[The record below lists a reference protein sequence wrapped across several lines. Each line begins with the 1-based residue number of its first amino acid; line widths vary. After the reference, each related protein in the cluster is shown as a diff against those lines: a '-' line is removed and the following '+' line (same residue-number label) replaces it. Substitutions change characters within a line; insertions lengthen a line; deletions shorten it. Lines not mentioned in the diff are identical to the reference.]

1 MKILCTGHS
10 GLLGSHL
17 FSLLKAEGH
26 EVHGISR
33 TNRMGTIG
41 SVFLGDLADVSLST
55 ATQYVFERVKPEVV
69 YHLAANAAE
78 AKGQVSPVDMVSR
91 NLLLSTNVLRYAIQ
105 SGVKKFIYASSVS
118 VYGDAPVPYTED
130 SQPQPKDVY
139 GVNKLAFEQILRIMG
154 EVYGLDYTIFRP
166 HNLYGPG
173 QNPNDLTKNVINM
186 FMRKILLKEPYTILG
201 DGSVHR
207 GFSYAPDVAKVFAQA
222 LEGLSKITMNVGTT
236 HIASIEQLSTLLQHI
251 TDSNTPVDRKPLR
264 KQEIDLFIADHS
276 LQSRLVEYHE
286 TLLEDGLRETW
297 DWMKKQDISTPI
309 QCKEEIYVPS

>member
-17 FSLLKAEGH
+17 VTLLKSEGH
-26 EVHGISR
+26 EVYGISR
-33 TNRMGTIG
+33 TNRMGMIG
-41 SVFLGDLADVSLST
+41 NFFLGDLADVSLST

-91 NLLLSTNVLRYAIQ
+91 NLLLSTNVLRFAIQ

-118 VYGDAPVPYTED
+118 VYGDAPVPYTET
-130 SQPQPKDVY
+130 SQPQPKDIY
-139 GVNKLAFEQILRIMG
+139 GVNKLAFEQELKIMAQ
-154 EVYGLDYTIFRP
+154 VYGFDYTIFRP

-201 DGSVHR
+201 DSSVRR

-222 LEGLSKITMNVGTT
+222 LEGLSKITMNVGTA

-251 TDSNTPVDRKPLR
+251 TNSNIPVDRKPLR
-264 KQEIDLFIADHS
+264 KQEISEFVADHS
-276 LQSRLVEYHE
+276 LQSSLVEYHE

-309 QCKEEIYVPS
+309 QCKEEICLLQ

>member
-17 FSLLKAEGH
+17 VTLLKSEGH
-26 EVHGISR
+26 EVYGISR
-33 TNRMGTIG
+33 TNRMGMIG
-41 SVFLGDLADVSLST
+41 NFFLGDLADVSLST

-91 NLLLSTNVLRYAIQ
+91 NLLLSTNVLRFAIQ

-130 SQPQPKDVY
+130 SQPQPKDIY
-139 GVNKLAFEQILRIMG
+139 GVNKLAFEQELKIMAQ
-154 EVYGLDYTIFRP
+154 VYGFDYTIFRP

-201 DGSVHR
+201 DSSVRR

-286 TLLEDGLRETW
+286 TLLEEGLRETW

-309 QCKEEIYVPS
+309 QCKEEICLPQ

>member
-1 MKILCTGHS
+1 
-10 GLLGSHL
+10 
-17 FSLLKAEGH
+17 
-26 EVHGISR
+26 
-33 TNRMGTIG
+33 MGMIG
-41 SVFLGDLADVSLST
+41 NVFLVNLADLNLPS
-55 ATQYVFERVKPEVV
+55 ATEFVFEQVKPDVV

-78 AKGQVSPVDMVSR
+78 SKGQVSPVDMTQR
-91 NLLLSTNVLRYAIQ
+91 NIGISVNVLTNSINA
-105 SGVKKFIYASSVS
+105 GVKKFVYASSVS

-201 DGSVHR
+201 DGSVRR

-222 LEGLSKITMNVGTT
+222 LEGLSKITMNVGTA

-251 TDSNTPVDRKPLR
+251 TNSNTPVYRKPLR
-264 KQEIDLFIADHS
+264 KQEISEFVADHS
-276 LQSRLVEYHE
+276 LQSSLVEYHE

-309 QCKEEIYVPS
+309 QCKEEICLLQ

>member
-1 MKILCTGHS
+1 MRILCTGHS

-17 FSLLKAEGH
+17 VTLLKAEGH
-26 EVHGISR
+26 EVYGVSR
-33 TNRMGTIG
+33 TNRMGMIG
-41 SVFLGDLADVSLST
+41 NVFLGDLADVSLST
-55 ATQYVFERVKPEVV
+55 VTQYVFERVKPEVV

-118 VYGDAPVPYTED
+118 VYGDAPIPYAED
-130 SQPQPKDVY
+130 SQPHPKDVY
-139 GVNKLAFEQILRIMG
+139 GVNKLAFEQELKIMAQ
-154 EVYGLDYTIFRP
+154 VYGFDYTIFRP

-173 QNPNDLTKNVINM
+173 QNPNDLTKNVINL
-186 FMRKILLKEPYTILG
+186 FMRKILLREPYTILG
-201 DGSVHR
+201 DGSVRR

-236 HIASIEQLSTLLQHI
+236 HIASIEQLSALLQQI
-251 TDSNTPVDRKPLR
+251 TKSDTQVERKPLR

-276 LQSRLVEYHE
+276 LQSRLVDYHE
-286 TLLEDGLRETW
+286 TPLEEGLRETW

-309 QCKEEIYVPS
+309 EFKEEIYVPS

>member
-1 MKILCTGHS
+1 MKILVTGHS

-17 FSLLKAEGH
+17 VTLLKAQGH
-26 EVHGISR
+26 EVYGVSR
-33 TNRMGTIG
+33 TNRMGMIG
-41 SVFLGDLADVSLST
+41 NVFLVNLADLNLPS
-55 ATQYVFERVKPEVV
+55 ATEFVFEQVKPDVV

-78 AKGQVSPVDMVSR
+78 SKGQVSPVDMTQR
-91 NLLLSTNVLRYAIQ
+91 NIGISVNVLTNSINA
-105 SGVKKFIYASSVS
+105 GVKKFVYASSVS

-201 DGSVHR
+201 DGSVRR

-222 LEGLSKITMNVGTT
+222 LEGLSKITMNVGTA

-251 TDSNTPVDRKPLR
+251 TNSNTPVYRKPLR
-264 KQEIDLFIADHS
+264 KQEISEFVADHS
-276 LQSRLVEYHE
+276 LQSSLVEYHE

-309 QCKEEIYVPS
+309 QCKEEICLLQ

>member
-1 MKILCTGHS
+1 MKILVTGHS

-17 FSLLKAEGH
+17 VTLLKSEGH
-26 EVHGISR
+26 EVYGVSR
-33 TNRMGTIG
+33 TNRMGMIG
-41 SVFLGDLADVSLST
+41 NVFLVNLADLNLPS
-55 ATQYVFERVKPEVV
+55 ATEFVFEQVKPDVV

-78 AKGQVSPVDMVSR
+78 SKGQVSPVDMTQR
-91 NLLLSTNVLRYAIQ
+91 NIGISVNVLTNSINA
-105 SGVKKFIYASSVS
+105 GVKKFIYASSVS

-201 DGSVHR
+201 DGSVRR

-222 LEGLSKITMNVGTT
+222 LEGLSKITMNVGTA

-251 TDSNTPVDRKPLR
+251 TNSNTPVDRKPLR
-264 KQEIDLFIADHS
+264 KQEISEFVADHS
-276 LQSRLVEYHE
+276 LQSSLVEYHE

-309 QCKEEIYVPS
+309 QCKEEICLLQ

>member
-1 MKILCTGHS
+1 MKILVTGHS

-17 FSLLKAEGH
+17 VTLLKSEGH
-26 EVHGISR
+26 EVYGVSR
-33 TNRMGTIG
+33 TNRMGMIG
-41 SVFLGDLADVSLST
+41 NVFLVNLADLNLPS
-55 ATQYVFERVKPEVV
+55 ATEFVFEQVKPDVV

-78 AKGQVSPVDMVSR
+78 SKGQVSPVDMTQR
-91 NLLLSTNVLRYAIQ
+91 NIGISVNVLTNSINA
-105 SGVKKFIYASSVS
+105 GVKKFIYASSVS

-186 FMRKILLKEPYTILG
+186 FMRKILLGEPYTILG
-201 DGSVHR
+201 DGSVRR

-222 LEGLSKITMNVGTT
+222 LEGLSKITMNVGTA

-251 TDSNTPVDRKPLR
+251 TNSNIPVDRKPLR
-264 KQEIDLFIADHS
+264 KQEISEFVADHS
-276 LQSRLVEYHE
+276 LQSSLVEYHE

-309 QCKEEIYVPS
+309 QCKEEICLLK

>member
-1 MKILCTGHS
+1 MKILVTGHS
-10 GLLGSHL
+10 GLLGNKVAN
-17 FSLLKAEGH
+17 LLVSQGH
-26 EVHGISR
+26 NVLGVSR
-33 TNRMGTIG
+33 TNRQNFANSFET
-41 SVFLGDLADVSLST
+41 DLTNPAST
-55 ATQYVFERVKPEVV
+55 EFIIAKFAPEIV

-78 AKGQVSPVDMVSR
+78 AKGQVCPIDMTQR
-91 NLLLSTNVLRYAIQ
+91 NIGISVNVLTSSINA
-105 SGVKKFIYASSVS
+105 GVKKFIYSSSVS

-130 SQPQPKDVY
+130 SQPQPKDIY
-139 GVNKLAFEQILRIMG
+139 GVNKLAFEQELKIMAQ
-154 EVYGLDYTIFRP
+154 VYGLDYTIFRP

-207 GFSYAPDVAKVFAQA
+207 GFSYAPDVANVFAQS